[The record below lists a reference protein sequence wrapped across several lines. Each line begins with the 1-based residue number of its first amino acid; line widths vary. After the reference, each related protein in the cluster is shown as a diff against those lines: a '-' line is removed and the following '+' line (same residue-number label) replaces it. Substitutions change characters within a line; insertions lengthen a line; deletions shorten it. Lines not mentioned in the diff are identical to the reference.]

1 MGWVHRY
8 KHRGAVLAL
17 IALALQ
23 IALTFGHVHLRGL
36 AGGSQRAIAEQIRL
50 AHAPPQAPTQN
61 PSDNDDYCAICASI
75 FLASSAFAPPPQL
88 LVPANFQRVEHWLN
102 AASLV
107 AQPPRLAF
115 RSRAPPTAKVRSS

>member
-61 PSDNDDYCAICASI
+61 PRRQRRLLRDLRVDFFGIERFRAAAATACPCEFPAGRA
-75 FLASSAFAPPPQL
+75 LAQCRQLSRTTAAACFPIARSA
-88 LVPANFQRVEHWLN
+88 HG
-102 AASLV
+102 
-107 AQPPRLAF
+107 
-115 RSRAPPTAKVRSS
+115 

>member
-23 IALTFGHVHLRGL
+23 IALTFGHVQLRGL

-50 AHAPPQAPTQN
+50 AHAPPQ
-61 PSDNDDYCAICASI
+61 
-75 FLASSAFAPPPQL
+75 L

-102 AASLV
+102 AASLI
-107 AQPPRLAF
+107 AKPPRLAF
-115 RSRAPPTAKVRSS
+115 RSRAPPTANVRSS